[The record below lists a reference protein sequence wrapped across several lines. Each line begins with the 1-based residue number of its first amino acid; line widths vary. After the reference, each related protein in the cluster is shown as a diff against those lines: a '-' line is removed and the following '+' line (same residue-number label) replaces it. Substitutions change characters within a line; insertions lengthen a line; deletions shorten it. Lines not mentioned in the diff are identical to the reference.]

1 MSKKKER
8 DIQTFICTSMF
19 LADQLVLSPEEIIS
33 ATLVMQKRQC
43 VPLKLNVKELN
54 VLISN
59 FLDRDDIAEL
69 IK

>member
-1 MSKKKER
+1 MKKER

-54 VLISN
+54 ALISN